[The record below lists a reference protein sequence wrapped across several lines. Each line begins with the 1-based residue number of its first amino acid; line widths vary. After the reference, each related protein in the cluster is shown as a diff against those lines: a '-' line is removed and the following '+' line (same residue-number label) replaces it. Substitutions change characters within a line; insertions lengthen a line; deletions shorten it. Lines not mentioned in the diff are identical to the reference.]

1 MTTGRLRAARLVLRA
16 ARRNCAAEPDAPE
29 ELSASG
35 SLSDPGF
42 ACCVGGAAVHNGLSR
57 ALERGS
63 PAARSSP
70 PDQRLRAGAAARRAK
85 NSSAVL
91 VLTCCSAVTGMPQLW
106 M

>member
-42 ACCVGGAAVHNGLSR
+42 VCCVGGAAVRNGLSR
-57 ALERGS
+57 ALERG
-63 PAARSSP
+63 PRQREARP
-70 PDQRLRAGAAARRAK
+70 
-85 NSSAVL
+85 
-91 VLTCCSAVTGMPQLW
+91 
-106 M
+106 